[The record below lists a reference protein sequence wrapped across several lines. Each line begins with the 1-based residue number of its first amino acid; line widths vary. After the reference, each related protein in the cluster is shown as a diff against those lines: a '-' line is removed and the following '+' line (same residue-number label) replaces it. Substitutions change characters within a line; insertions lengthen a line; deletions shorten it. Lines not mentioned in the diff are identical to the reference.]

1 MNFVAVPTQDRHHVF
16 QNGDFVVNYK
26 NSGGRHLLRELNPDE
41 EHTAQ
46 KIIRFTNY
54 TLRVLSLNQAPKP
67 PSTTLPP
74 SGCTPAIETRMEG
87 EFNGWEPTS
96 SPDMEPYL
104 RLIMA
109 EMREV
114 DPTAELEAL
123 RQLPLE
129 KRYVWRVASALQ
141 WGFADFDSVNVDADR
156 ETLTP
161 KDFAKVMD
169 LLKLYPLQF
178 CIFLK
183 SLVGP
188 EEMQRMMVEATKVA
202 KQV

>member
-1 MNFVAVPTQDRHHVF
+1 
-16 QNGDFVVNYK
+16 
-26 NSGGRHLLRELNPDE
+26 
-41 EHTAQ
+41 
-46 KIIRFTNY
+46 
-54 TLRVLSLNQAPKP
+54 
-67 PSTTLPP
+67 
-74 SGCTPAIETRMEG
+74 
-87 EFNGWEPTS
+87 
-96 SPDMEPYL
+96 
-104 RLIMA
+104 MA